1 MYWPYSGIRQKKR
14 GISQNVS
21 NLINIRTGYVPKR
34 RLEYNRHPQ
43 LIIPNPDIRQEKRRL
58 PQTASNPV

>member
-21 NLINIRTGYVPKR
+21 NLIYIRTGYVPHR
-34 RLEYNRHPQ
+34 RLEYYRHPQ
-43 LIIPNPDIRQEKRRL
+43 LIIPNPGIRQKERRL
-58 PQTASNPV
+58 SQTASNLL